1 MQRSTPSKAE
11 EKLALEERKARQ
23 MIKDKESARVARNAK
38 VEKLKALRIA
48 KEAEELKAKEG
59 GGKEEDRRLKIAP
72 PETARPAVTR
82 L

>member
-23 MIKDKESARVARNAK
+23 MIKDKETARVARNAK

-48 KEAEELKAKEG
+48 KEAEELKAKEA
-59 GGKEEDRRLKIAP
+59 EAAAAP
-72 PETARPAVTR
+72 APRKRKAAAKKKTAS
-82 L
+82 

>member
-23 MIKDKESARVARNAK
+23 MIKDKETARVARNAK

-48 KEAEELKAKEG
+48 KEAEELKAKEAEG
-59 GGKEEDRRLKIAP
+59 AAVPAP
-72 PETARPAVTR
+72 RKRKAPAKKKTAS
-82 L
+82 